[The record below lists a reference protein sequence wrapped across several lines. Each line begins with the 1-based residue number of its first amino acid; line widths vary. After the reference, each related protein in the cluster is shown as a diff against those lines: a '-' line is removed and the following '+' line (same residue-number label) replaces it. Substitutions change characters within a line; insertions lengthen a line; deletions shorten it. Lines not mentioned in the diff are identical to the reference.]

1 MFRRTKLCIVQEL
14 IKEQLVNVFGHF
26 KRDNVTRYFAS
37 GFFHESSSPKPLKM
51 TLGSFKFFVKILGD
65 ILKSRCTTGINDTG
79 SKFATGFTNT
89 NEKFATGGKF
99 ATGVTNTNEK
109 FATGISDTV
118 IKLPPVLLVL
128 LKPVAIGLNNTVG
141 K

>member
-14 IKEQLVNVFGHF
+14 IKEQLVNVFRHI
-26 KRDNVTRYFAS
+26 KRENVTRYFAS
-37 GFFHESSSPKPLKM
+37 GFFHESSSPKPLKI
-51 TLGSFKFFVKILGD
+51 TLGSFKFFQKILGD

-79 SKFATGFTNT
+79 
-89 NEKFATGGKF
+89 GKF
-99 ATGVTNTNEK
+99 SSVTNTNEK

-128 LKPVAIGLNNTVG
+128 LKPVAKFATGLNNTSG

>member
-1 MFRRTKLCIVQEL
+1 MFRRTKLCIAQEL

-37 GFFHESSSPKPLKM
+37 GFFHESSSPKALKI
-51 TLGSFKFFVKILGD
+51 TLGSFNFFQKIRGD

-79 SKFATGFTNT
+79 
-89 NEKFATGGKF
+89 GKF
-99 ATGVTNTNEK
+99 ATGVPNTHEK

-118 IKLPPVLLVL
+118 VKMPLVLLVL
-128 LKPVAIGLNNTVG
+128 LKLVAKFATGLNNTAS